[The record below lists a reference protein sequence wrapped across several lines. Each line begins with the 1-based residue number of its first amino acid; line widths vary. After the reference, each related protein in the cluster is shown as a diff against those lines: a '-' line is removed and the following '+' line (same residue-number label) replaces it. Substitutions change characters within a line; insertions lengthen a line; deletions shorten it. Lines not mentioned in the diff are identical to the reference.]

1 MTPAAMGA
9 SVITQDGT
17 GTPITDFAEV
27 YQEWCTLSDKGEAG
41 VFTIPVADV
50 VKFIGEAIAKG
61 H

>member
-1 MTPAAMGA
+1 VVGVRAGFRR
-9 SVITQDGT
+9 G
-17 GTPITDFAEV
+17 
-27 YQEWCTLSDKGEAG
+27 EWRTLSDKGEAG